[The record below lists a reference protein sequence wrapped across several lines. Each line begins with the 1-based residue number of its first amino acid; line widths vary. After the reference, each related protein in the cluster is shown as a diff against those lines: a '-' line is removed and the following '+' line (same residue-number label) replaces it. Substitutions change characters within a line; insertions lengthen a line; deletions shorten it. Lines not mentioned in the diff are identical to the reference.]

1 MSGSTAWPRALS
13 RQSSAALCVDS
24 QKMCGWFRVHFHS
37 YHALHS
43 HAPLKLYE
51 DPKVHDALMR
61 DVPIRRLG
69 KPSDMAAA
77 AAFLCSDDAAYVTG
91 MLDRAPVEEQCAGF
105 TC

>member
-1 MSGSTAWPRALS
+1 MPRF
-13 RQSSAALCVDS
+13 Q
-24 QKMCGWFRVHFHS
+24 
-37 YHALHS
+37 
-43 HAPLKLYE
+43 LYE

-91 MLDRAPVEEQCAGF
+91 MLDGAGGGRKTVHKGLHTKCAPRGYRREPRRGRWNGGPLVRRPGIV
-105 TC
+105 

>member
-1 MSGSTAWPRALS
+1 MCDGQFCAHSFIFILRMS
-13 RQSSAALCVDS
+13 
-24 QKMCGWFRVHFHS
+24 HFQ
-37 YHALHS
+37 
-43 HAPLKLYE
+43 LYE

-91 MLDRAPVEEQCAGF
+91 MLGRAPVEEQCAGF